1 VRLRVAI
8 LVVAATFV
16 SASAARAEYIVL
28 RSGQRLNVT
37 GYQLLGNTYPLQ
49 LSGGVA
55 EIPASEVAGIEPEEV
70 FTYPAPVA
78 NSRVPPYG
86 DFIRSASRRYGVDE
100 DLIVSVIAIESNFD
114 SKAISRRNA
123 RGLMQ
128 LLPETAHRMGVQ
140 NIFDPKQNIEAG
152 TRYLHDL
159 LLRYNNDL
167 VLALAAYNA
176 GPVRVRQYGRVPPYA
191 ETIKYVRRIRV
202 EYAKRKSMRR
212 SPVMSRG
219 GSL

>member
-1 VRLRVAI
+1 LRLRVAFAAA
-8 LVVAATFV
+8 VAAVV
-16 SASAARAEYIVL
+16 SATAAHAEYIVL

-37 GYQLLGNTYPLQ
+37 SYQLLGNTYRLQ

-55 EIPASEVAGIEPEEV
+55 EIPATEVAGIEPEEI
-70 FTYPAPVA
+70 FTPTAPVA
-78 NSRVPPYG
+78 NSAVPYG
-86 DFIRSASRRYGVDE
+86 DLIRSASRRYGVDQ
-100 DLIVSVIAIESNFD
+100 DLIVSVIAVESNFD

-128 LLPETAHRMGVQ
+128 LLPETAGLMGVQ

-176 GPVRVRQYGRVPPYA
+176 GPLRVQQYGRVPPYA
-191 ETIKYVRRIRV
+191 ETINYVRRIQV
-202 EYAKRKSMRR
+202 EYAKRKSTRR
-212 SPVMSRG
+212 SPVISRG
-219 GSL
+219 GSF